1 MDISTRFKP
10 GPGPATALGNEAASA
25 LKGERASSATVPQV
39 EPVAAVH
46 LHLDSLR
53 EVLRDLPEV
62 DLNKVQAIKAALA
75 RGEIASDPQTLARA
89 LLARQR
95 GSDG

>member
-10 GPGPATALGNEAASA
+10 GPGSATSLGNEAASA
-25 LKGERASSATVPQV
+25 LKGARAGNAPVPLV

-46 LHLDSLR
+46 LHLDGLR
-53 EVLRDLPEV
+53 EALRDLPEV
-62 DLNKVQAIKAALA
+62 DLDKVQAIKAALA
-75 RGEIASDPQTLARA
+75 RGDIASDPQTLARA
-89 LLARQR
+89 MLARQR

>member
-10 GPGPATALGNEAASA
+10 GLGTPTGVGNEAASA
-25 LKGERASSATVPQV
+25 LKGERASSAPVQV

-46 LHLDSLR
+46 LHLDDLR
-53 EVLRDLPEV
+53 DVLRDLPEV
-62 DLNKVQAIKAALA
+62 DLAKVQAIKAALA
-75 RGEIASDPQTLARA
+75 RGDIASDPQTLARA
-89 LLARQR
+89 MLARLR